1 MAGLGGQDGEATT
14 TEMVG
19 EPGGVGEPQ
28 QAGRRAMEKL
38 EHVHGHQE
46 RTRLPAVGPFSV
58 LMVCMGNI
66 CRSPM
71 AERLLMLEAKSYV
84 GDKADDLLLVHG
96 AGTGGWHVGAAM
108 DPGAAR
114 QVRSR
119 GGDADGF
126 AARQLTT
133 EHLEYSD
140 LILTATGEQSKFV
153 HGLRADADD
162 RTFVLGEL
170 GRLLAHVDE
179 RDLPPFAPDTD
190 AVYARGVALVEAAAR
205 ARAGRPPRPADD
217 LDDPWGRAD
226 RYFGR
231 IADEIEKTVQPL
243 ARLLL
248 S

>member
-1 MAGLGGQDGEATT
+1 M
-14 TEMVG
+14 
-19 EPGGVGEPQ
+19 
-28 QAGRRAMEKL
+28 
-38 EHVHGHQE
+38 
-46 RTRLPAVGPFSV
+46 GPFSV

-71 AERLLMLEAKSYV
+71 AERLLMLAAREYV
-84 GDKADDLLLVHG
+84 GDKTDDLLLVHG

-114 QVRSR
+114 QVRAR

-126 AARQLTT
+126 AARRLTT
-133 EHLEYSD
+133 EHIEYSD

-153 HGLRADADD
+153 RGLRADTED

-170 GRLLAHVDE
+170 GRLLTKIDE
-179 RDLPPFAPDTD
+179 DDLPPFGPDPD
-190 AVYARGVALVEAAAR
+190 AVHARGVALVEAAAKVR
-205 ARAGRPPRPADD
+205 GGRPPRPADD

-226 RYFGR
+226 RYFAR
-231 IADEIEKTVQPL
+231 IADEIDHTVQPL
-243 ARLLL
+243 ARVLL